1 MLKVEW
7 KGEVLHLELNRPEVR
22 NAFNDLLIAE
32 LHKEVLAAEGRARVI
47 LITGAG
53 KAFCAGGDLNWMK
66 STADNSIEENQADA
80 FKLASLLRSLG
91 DSSAV
96 VIAGV
101 QGSVFGGGCGLVA
114 ASDYTVAAEDAQFC
128 FSEVKL
134 GLVPAVISPHVITKI
149 GQGQTRALFTTAL
162 VFGSERAEKIGLA
175 QEVVSLENLAARVW
189 ELARMVLKNGPDAV
203 AMAKRV
209 AMNPPMTD
217 QESSALLADRRASNE
232 GQEGMAAFLQKRPAA
247 WVKELE

>member
-66 STADNSIEENQADA
+66 STAGNSLEENEADA
-80 FKLASLLRSLG
+80 FKLASLLRSLA

-114 ASDYTVAAEDAQFC
+114 AADYTLSADNAQFC

-134 GLVPAVISPHVITKI
+134 GLVPAVISPHVICKI

-162 VFGSERAEKIGLA
+162 VFGADRAEKIGLV
-175 QEVVSLENLAARVW
+175 QEVVSIDALPARLW
-189 ELARMVLKNGPDAV
+189 ELAGMILKNGPEAVYMAKQV
-203 AMAKRV
+203 AMSR
-209 AMNPPMTD
+209 PMTD
-217 QESSALLADRRASNE
+217 EESSQLLAKRRASDE